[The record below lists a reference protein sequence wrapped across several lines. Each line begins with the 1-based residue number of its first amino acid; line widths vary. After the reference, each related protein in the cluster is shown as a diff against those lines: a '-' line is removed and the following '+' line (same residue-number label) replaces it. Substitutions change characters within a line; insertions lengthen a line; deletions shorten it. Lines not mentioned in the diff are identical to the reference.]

1 MLLFCSTCK
10 IIQIPKI
17 ITAEE
22 HIPGDISLIII
33 LYSRFLLARNRK
45 LFVALRWDVENKIL
59 VCDGSLYTYVF

>member
-1 MLLFCSTCK
+1 MFAAIINWFLSGFIGMLLFCSTCK

-33 LYSRFLLARNRK
+33 LYYSRFLLAKNRK
-45 LFVALRWDVENKIL
+45 IFVALRWEM
-59 VCDGSLYTYVF
+59 